1 MTQTSVPQPVSAD
14 AFEASDAGRVSS
26 TGGEVALRGRG
37 LAVRFGER
45 FAAVDGV
52 DLDVWAGQHVA
63 IVGASGS
70 GKTSL
75 LNCLGGDRPADAG
88 SVAANGRVGRV
99 YQDFRLVRRATAL
112 ANVAHGAAARL
123 PWRTRL
129 VRRAGLKREA
139 AAWLERVGL
148 EHRAAVR
155 VDRLSGGEQQ
165 RVAIARALM
174 MRPAVIL
181 ADEPVSALDTGSAH
195 AVMGLLRELCVERG
209 IALLS
214 VQHDCA
220 LAERYADRIVLMER
234 GKITAA
240 SDDPAQTELPAKLMI
255 GGRVRDGDDGDG
267 QARGEASADPAKA
280 AMLRRAHE
288 ACAVCP
294 DALPRQIAVAAD
306 MGSPSA
312 WRRAAWWTLGVGG
325 LLAALGWSGWMTGLQ
340 DVELG
345 QAGGNAARFL
355 GRLVPAAEQW
365 GTIDWPGLGTA
376 LLQTLAMAVL
386 GTAAAIAWSLPL
398 SALAARGIAPR
409 WLRVPVRLVLNVIRS
424 VPSILWAL
432 LCVGALGLGA
442 VPGMVA
448 LAAYSTGYLT
458 KFFYEAFE
466 SVEDAVPGALRTVGM
481 SGPEVFL
488 AAVWPASR
496 LAIAS
501 SCVFMLEYN
510 FRAASVLGVVG
521 AGGIGYDLK
530 LAVEWA
536 NWHVVFVIVLA
547 LAGSVIVFDALA
559 DRLRRRLA

>member
-1 MTQTSVPQPVSAD
+1 MPPSLAEPPATRSNP
-14 AFEASDAGRVSS
+14 RVSE
-26 TGGEVALRGRG
+26 TPREIALSGQG
-37 LAVRFGER
+37 LRVRFADR
-45 FAAVDGV
+45 FTAVDGV
-52 DLDVWAGQHVA
+52 DLELHAGQHVA

-75 LNCLGGDRPADAG
+75 LNCLGGDLYPEAG
-88 SVAANGRVGRV
+88 TVEAAGRVARI
-99 YQDFRLVRRATAL
+99 YQDFRLVRRGTAI
-112 ANVAHGAAARL
+112 ANVMHGAAARL
-123 PWRTRL
+123 PWMTRL
-129 VRRAGLKREA
+129 SQRASLKGEA
-139 AAWLERVGL
+139 LRWLERVGL
-148 EHRAAVR
+148 EHRANVR

-165 RVAIARALM
+165 RVATARALM
-174 MRPAVIL
+174 AEPRVIL

-195 AVMGLLRELCVERG
+195 ALMGLLRELCEEQG

-214 VQHDCA
+214 VQHDCS

-234 GKITAA
+234 GRITAA
-240 SDDPAQTELPAKLMI
+240 SDDPAPPTPATLTVNGTSKP
-255 GGRVRDGDDGDG
+255 DDTSDCSCNSDSEPTAHD
-267 QARGEASADPAKA
+267 ARA
-280 AMLRRAHE
+280 AMLRRASE

-294 DALPRQIAVAAD
+294 DALPKEIAVASK
-306 MGSPSA
+306 MESPSA
-312 WRRAAWWTLGVGG
+312 WRRTAWWTLGLGG
-325 LLAALGWSGWMTGLQ
+325 LLVALVWSGWMTGLQ
-340 DVELG
+340 NAELG
-345 QAGGNAARFL
+345 RAGSNTIRFL
-355 GRLVPAAEQW
+355 GQLVPSAEQW
-365 GTIDWPGLGTA
+365 ATIEWADLGFA
-376 LLQTLAMAVL
+376 LLQTLAMAIL
-386 GTAAAIAWSLPL
+386 GTVAAIIWSLPL

-409 WLRVPVRLVLNVIRS
+409 WLSVPIRLLLNVIRS

-442 VPGMVA
+442 IPGMVA

-466 SVEDAVPGALRTVGM
+466 SSDTAVPAALKTLGM
-481 SGPEVFL
+481 SGPETFL

-530 LAVEWA
+530 LAVEWS

-547 LAGSVIVFDALA
+547 LAASVIVFDTAA
-559 DRLRRRLA
+559 DWLRRKLA